1 MNDVTVFGA
10 GAFGTALAISLAN
23 DGRPVSLV
31 ARSSTHA
38 AEMSAARSN
47 QTRLAGVAFPASLRP
62 VHDFPDPSKTCLI
75 AVPMQS
81 LSGFLA
87 QNARVLDGRHLIAC
101 CKGVDLTT
109 GDGPSTLIHRYC
121 PNAVAAVLS
130 GPSFATDIAAGLPT
144 ALTLATKDERCGAD
158 LQQQLSTE
166 NLRLYRSSDVIGVEM
181 GGALKNVVAIAA
193 GIAIGAGLGESAR
206 AALITRGYSEMI
218 RFAVALGARA
228 QTLAGLSGF
237 GDLVLTAT
245 STKSRNYAYGL
256 CLGRGETP
264 AKFVTVEGVATAKA
278 VSNIAN
284 NRDIDMPL
292 TDTVTALLEGKI
304 TVNRAIDTL
313 MSRPLKEE

>member
-1 MNDVTVFGA
+1 MNNITVFGA

-31 ARSSTHA
+31 ARNSAHA

-47 QTRLAGVAFPASLRP
+47 QARLPGVALPASLRP
-62 VHDFPDPSKTCLI
+62 VHDIPDPSDVCLI

-109 GDGPSTLIHRYC
+109 GDGPSALIDRYC
-121 PNAVAAVLS
+121 PTAVAAVLS

-144 ALTLATKDERCGAD
+144 ALTLATKDVSCGTD
-158 LQQQLSTE
+158 LQGQLSTA

-218 RFAVALGARA
+218 RFAVAFGARA

-245 STKSRNYAYGL
+245 STKSRNYTYGL
-256 CLGRGETP
+256 CLGGGETP
-264 AKFVTVEGVATAKA
+264 AKSVTVEGVATAKA
-278 VSNIAN
+278 VSNIAKS
-284 NRDIDMPL
+284 RDIDMPL

-304 TVNRAIDTL
+304 TVNRAIDAL